1 MKRTSLVV
9 LAATLLL
16 VACGDTT
23 TVVRGGTEGPQTGMV
38 VVGVG
43 SVEVSPDILV
53 VALGVEST
61 RPTAPEALDAMAT
74 AADSMIAAI
83 RDAGIEPEDLQTTS
97 LSVREV
103 RPPREPVPPLPVE
116 DVGIAEAAP
125 AEAVVGFVGEQRL
138 RVRIRDLDSAGKVIE
153 AAVAAAGEDA
163 RVFNLSF
170 EVAQADEAIAQ
181 ARQRA
186 VEDALQRGEELA
198 DTAGVDL
205 GSPTSIEEIQSP
217 DPGAERLALD
227 VTTPS
232 VVGAGGAAALTDA
245 AAQIEPGV
253 RRLEVRVQVR
263 FEIEK

>member
-1 MKRTSLVV
+1 MKRTSLA
-9 LAATLLL
+9 LLGATLLL
-16 VACGDTT
+16 TACGDTT
-23 TVVRGGTEGPQTGMV
+23 TVVRPGGDGALEGMV

-43 SVEVSPDILV
+43 RVEVSPDVLV

-61 RPTAPEALDAMAT
+61 RPTAPEALEAMGT
-74 AADSMIAAI
+74 AADAMIGAL
-83 RDAGIEPEDLQTTS
+83 RDAGIEDEDMQTTS

-103 RPPREPVPPLPVE
+103 RPPRGQVPPVPV

-125 AEAVVGFVGEQRL
+125 AAAPAGFVGEQRL
-138 RVRIRDLDSAGKVIE
+138 RVRIRDLESAGEIIE
-153 AAVAAAGEDA
+153 AAVGAAGEDA

-186 VEDALQRGEELA
+186 VEDALRRGDELA
-198 DTAGVDL
+198 DTAGVEL
-205 GSPTSIEEIQSP
+205 GSPVSIEEISAP
-217 DPGAERLALD
+217 DPGAERLELAL
-227 VTTPS
+227 TSPS
-232 VVGAGGAAALTDA
+232 AAGSAGAAAVTDA

-263 FEIEK
+263 FALES